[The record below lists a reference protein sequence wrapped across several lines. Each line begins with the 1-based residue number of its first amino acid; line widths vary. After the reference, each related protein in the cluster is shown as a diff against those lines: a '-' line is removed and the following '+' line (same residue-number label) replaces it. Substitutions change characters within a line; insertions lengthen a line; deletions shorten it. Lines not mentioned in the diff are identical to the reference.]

1 MTKAEETRLQNLLD
15 KKRLG
20 MDMKPLDILF
30 LKKLTAKKK
39 AATCQATPASIGAEI
54 PDAAWRS

>member
-1 MTKAEETRLQNLLD
+1 
-15 KKRLG
+15 
-20 MDMKPLDILF
+20 

-39 AATCQATPASIGAEI
+39 AAALEVAPVLISADI

>member
-1 MTKAEETRLQNLLD
+1 MTKAEETRLQNLMD
-15 KKRLG
+15 RQRLG
-20 MDMKPLDILF
+20 MQMKPLDTLF

-39 AATCQATPASIGAEI
+39 AAALEVAPVLISADI